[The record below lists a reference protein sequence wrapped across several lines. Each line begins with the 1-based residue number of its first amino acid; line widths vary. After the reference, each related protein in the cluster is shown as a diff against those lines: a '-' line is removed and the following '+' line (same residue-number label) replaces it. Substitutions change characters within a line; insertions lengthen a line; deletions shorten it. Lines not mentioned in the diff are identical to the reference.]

1 MYLVIAEK
9 PSVARSIAQ
18 VIGAN
23 ERKEGYLEGDN
34 CIVSWCLGHLAGY
47 AYPERYDE
55 RYKNWNFENLP
66 IIPTSWKVEV
76 SKDKKD
82 QFYILKQLLNQ
93 PGMDYVINAC
103 DAGRE
108 GELIF
113 KHVYDLSRSKLPV
126 KRLWISSLEDSAI
139 LDGFEH
145 LKDGEEYRNLANAA
159 VCRSQADWLI
169 GMNSTRAFTSKY
181 YKRLT
186 VGRVQTPTLAMLV
199 ERDNQIKN
207 FKKQKYFNVE
217 LDCDGMKAV
226 REKIF
231 DEREA
236 DQLLCKCDGKD
247 ASVVSLSEKEKRV
260 KPPRLYDL
268 TSLQRDANRIYGM
281 TAKQTLDTAQSLYE
295 AKLITYPRTDS
306 QYLTEDM
313 ESTGKSVVRRIH
325 EVYQVLG
332 PFEEPSKPDM
342 KKVMNNAKVSDHHA
356 IIPTM
361 ELDGNAIRDLKES
374 DEKILFMVAI
384 RFLAAT
390 DTEHIFT
397 EIRADVI
404 CEGEH
409 FSASGKRIK
418 QHGWKLY
425 EECFKNK
432 DRLAM
437 QEMDAVGKEEF
448 PNVTEGKTYHK
459 VTAEKTEHFTS
470 PPKAFNEDLLLH
482 AMETAGNKE
491 FDEDTEK
498 KGLGTPA
505 TRAGIIEKLV
515 SDKYIVRKGKTLTVT
530 EDGKALISVMP
541 ECLQSASMT
550 AEWEN
555 QLLQMEKGQMD
566 PEMFLRGICNLL
578 SVILNGLE
586 ELPPEETTRFSNHK
600 SIGNCPICGSPVFE
614 GKKNFYCSN
623 RECRF
628 SLWKENRYLETM
640 KKTIDTATAVALLA
654 HGRAHMKDLYS
665 RKKDMYFEADLLVE
679 FKDGRANFSLEFPK
693 NSNSKTKK

>member
-23 ERKEGYLEGDN
+23 ERKEGYLEGDD

-55 RYKNWNFENLP
+55 RYKNWNFEDLP

-93 PGMDYVINAC
+93 PGMDYVVNAC

-281 TAKQTLDTAQSLYE
+281 TAKQTLDAAQSLYE

-332 PFEEPSKPDM
+332 PFEEPTKPDM

-361 ELDGNAIRDLKES
+361 ELDGNVIRDLKES
-374 DEKILFMVAI
+374 EEMILFMVAI
-384 RFLAAT
+384 RLLAAT
-390 DTEHIFT
+390 DAEHIFT
-397 EIRADVI
+397 EIHADVI

-409 FSASGKRIK
+409 FSAGGKKIK
-418 QHGWKLY
+418 HHGWKLY

-541 ECLQSASMT
+541 E
-550 AEWEN
+550 
-555 QLLQMEKGQMD
+555 
-566 PEMFLRGICNLL
+566 
-578 SVILNGLE
+578 
-586 ELPPEETTRFSNHK
+586 
-600 SIGNCPICGSPVFE
+600 
-614 GKKNFYCSN
+614 
-623 RECRF
+623 
-628 SLWKENRYLETM
+628 
-640 KKTIDTATAVALLA
+640 
-654 HGRAHMKDLYS
+654 
-665 RKKDMYFEADLLVE
+665 
-679 FKDGRANFSLEFPK
+679 
-693 NSNSKTKK
+693 

>member
-18 VIGAN
+18 VIDAN
-23 ERKEGYLEGDN
+23 ERKEGYLEGDD

-55 RYKNWNFENLP
+55 RYKNWNFEDLP
-66 IIPTSWKVEV
+66 IIPTSWKVEL

-93 PGMDYVINAC
+93 PGMDYVVNAC

-113 KHVYDLSRSKLPV
+113 KHVYDLSRTKLPV

-169 GMNSTRAFTSKY
+169 GMNATRAFTSKY

-281 TAKQTLDTAQSLYE
+281 TAKQTLDAAQSLYE

-313 ESTGKSVVRRIH
+313 ENTGKGVVRRIH

-332 PFEEPSKPDM
+332 PFEEPTKPDM

-361 ELDGNAIRDLKES
+361 ELDGNVIRDLKES
-374 DEKILFMVAI
+374 EEMILFMVAI
-384 RFLAAT
+384 RLLAAT
-390 DTEHIFT
+390 DAEHIFT
-397 EIRADVI
+397 EIHVDVI

-409 FSASGKRIK
+409 FSAGGKKIK

-425 EECFKNK
+425 EECLKNK

-505 TRAGIIEKLV
+505 TRAGIIE
-515 SDKYIVRKGKTLTVT
+515 SGKTSFC
-530 EDGKALISVMP
+530 K
-541 ECLQSASMT
+541 
-550 AEWEN
+550 W
-555 QLLQMEKGQMD
+555 
-566 PEMFLRGICNLL
+566 
-578 SVILNGLE
+578 
-586 ELPPEETTRFSNHK
+586 
-600 SIGNCPICGSPVFE
+600 
-614 GKKNFYCSN
+614 
-623 RECRF
+623 
-628 SLWKENRYLETM
+628 
-640 KKTIDTATAVALLA
+640 
-654 HGRAHMKDLYS
+654 
-665 RKKDMYFEADLLVE
+665 KKDRWIQRCFFGESAICY
-679 FKDGRANFSLEFPK
+679 P
-693 NSNSKTKK
+693 